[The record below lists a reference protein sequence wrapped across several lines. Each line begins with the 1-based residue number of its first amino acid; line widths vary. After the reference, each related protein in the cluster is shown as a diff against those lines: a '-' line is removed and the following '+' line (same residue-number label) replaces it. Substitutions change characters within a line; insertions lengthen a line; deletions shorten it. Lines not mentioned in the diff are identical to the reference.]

1 MAKVTIKKKR
11 RRWIKPVIIS
21 MIIIGLLV
29 FYYFIRIVP
38 VMRTMIVERVRMQ
51 VSEAIDNMTELEL
64 KEIEYD
70 DLIITRYNSDGYL
83 SVLQVNSVNVDMF
96 SRRVTSLVRQEMAKF
111 EEEGIPVALGTLTGL
126 PFLSGIGPE
135 FQFQL
140 LNLGVVDAEFYSEF
154 LSSGIN
160 QTLHKLYMRVVVN
173 MTIVLPGYTMDLDNS
188 SQVIICESVVSGE
201 VPFGDV
207 AIGGG
212 SDLLP

>member
-1 MAKVTIKKKR
+1 MTQIEYNNIVAKVTIKNKR

-96 SRRVTSLVRQEMAKF
+96 SRRVTSLVRQ
-111 EEEGIPVALGTLTGL
+111 
-126 PFLSGIGPE
+126 
-135 FQFQL
+135 
-140 LNLGVVDAEFYSEF
+140 
-154 LSSGIN
+154 
-160 QTLHKLYMRVVVN
+160 
-173 MTIVLPGYTMDLDNS
+173 
-188 SQVIICESVVSGE
+188 
-201 VPFGDV
+201 
-207 AIGGG
+207 
-212 SDLLP
+212 